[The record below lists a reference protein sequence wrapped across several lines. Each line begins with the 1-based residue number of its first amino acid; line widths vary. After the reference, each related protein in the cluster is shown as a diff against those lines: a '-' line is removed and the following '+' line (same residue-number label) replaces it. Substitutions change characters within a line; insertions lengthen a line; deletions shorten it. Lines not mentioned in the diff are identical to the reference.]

1 MTIDIIK
8 DICKNVFYNV
18 NRAENMKKTN
28 FLQIYDSKP
37 IKTYKNKKLNHAN
50 FGDFTHNDYQVY
62 LHLISKIAGV
72 NAVGKYL
79 QPKELQREHTLTAI
93 EFSEQFNVSLTNCYV
108 ILKHAVDKLMKTD
121 IRIEKPDDSGY
132 WRINV
137 CSMAEYNKNSGFI
150 TVKFT
155 DDIMPYIAQVRQ
167 KFTLYNLKEISNFG
181 SLYTT
186 RLYELLQ
193 DFKTTGWMLVSIEQ
207 LRQYFAV
214 GDKLKSYKDFKTR
227 TFAHACQEINDNYDM
242 NLTFE
247 EIKTGRKIVA
257 VKFLFKQTQ
266 VIQRLDKNGQVHNEY
281 IKPKAKIKP
290 PKPKSVKHTK
300 KIVQQSDSTPELLK
314 TETEPMQ
321 AKNIFMS
328 LLDKMK
334 SKQ

>member
-1 MTIDIIK
+1 MT
-8 DICKNVFYNV
+8 KN
-18 NRAENMKKTN
+18 TS
-28 FLQIYDSKP
+28 LQIYNAKP
-37 IKTYKNKKLNHAN
+37 LKTYKSKKLNNAN
-50 FGDFTHNDYQVY
+50 FGNFTHNDYQVF
-62 LHLISKIAGV
+62 LHLVSKIGGIDKF
-72 NAVGKYL
+72 GKYL
-79 QPKELQREHTLTAI
+79 QPEQLQREHVITAK
-93 EFSEQFNVSLTNCYV
+93 EFSELFNVSLTNCYV
-108 ILKHAVDKLMKTD
+108 ILKQAIDKLIKTD
-121 IRIEKPDDSGY
+121 IRVEKRDDKGF

-137 CSMAEYNKNSGFI
+137 CSMAEYNKHSGSI
-150 TVKFT
+150 TVNFT
-155 DDIMPYIAQVRQ
+155 DHIMPYLAQVRQ

-193 DFKTTGWMLVSIEQ
+193 DFKTTGWMLKSVEE
-207 LRQYFAV
+207 LRESLAV
-214 GDKLKSYKDFKTR
+214 GTKFKSYNDFKKY
-227 TFAHACQEINDNYDM
+227 TFAHACQEINNNYDM
-242 NLTFE
+242 YLTFE

-266 VIQRLDKNGQVHNEY
+266 VIKRLDKNGQVHNEY

-300 KIVQQSDSTPELLK
+300 NIVHQSDSTPELLETK
-314 TETEPMQ
+314 TEPTQ

>member
-1 MTIDIIK
+1 MT
-8 DICKNVFYNV
+8 KN
-18 NRAENMKKTN
+18 TS
-28 FLQIYDSKP
+28 LQIYNAKP
-37 IKTYKNKKLNHAN
+37 LKTYKSKKLNNAN
-50 FGDFTHNDYQVY
+50 FGNFTHNDYQVF
-62 LHLISKIAGV
+62 LHLVSKIGGIDKF
-72 NAVGKYL
+72 GKYL
-79 QPKELQREHTLTAI
+79 QPEQLQREHVITAK
-93 EFSEQFNVSLTNCYV
+93 EFSELFNVSLTNCYV
-108 ILKHAVDKLMKTD
+108 ILKQAIDKLIKTD
-121 IRIEKPDDSGY
+121 IRVEKPDDKGF

-137 CSMAEYNKNSGFI
+137 CSMAEYNKHSGSI
-150 TVKFT
+150 TVNFT
-155 DDIMPYIAQVRQ
+155 DHIMPYLAQVRQ

-193 DFKTTGWMLVSIEQ
+193 DFKTTGWMLKSVEE
-207 LRQYFAV
+207 LRESLAV
-214 GDKLKSYKDFKTR
+214 GTKFKSYNDFKKY

-242 NLTFE
+242 KLTFE

-266 VIQRLDKNGQVHNEY
+266 VIKRLDQNGQVHNEY

-300 KIVQQSDSTPELLK
+300 NIVQQSDTTPELLK
-314 TETEPMQ
+314 TETEPTQ

>member
-1 MTIDIIK
+1 
-8 DICKNVFYNV
+8 
-18 NRAENMKKTN
+18 MKKN
-28 FLQIYDSKP
+28 NLPLIYDSKP
-37 IKTYKNKKLNHAN
+37 IKTYKSKKLNHAN

-62 LHLISKIAGV
+62 LHLISKISGV
-72 NAVGKYL
+72 NSIGKYL

-93 EFSEQFNVSLTNCYV
+93 EFSEQFNVSISNCYI

-137 CSMAEYNKNSGFI
+137 CSMAEYNKNSGSI

-214 GDKLKSYKDFKTR
+214 GDKLKSYKDFKIR
-227 TFAHACQEINDNYDM
+227 TFAHACEEINDNYDM

-266 VIQRLDKNGQVHNEY
+266 VIKRLDQNGQVHNEY
-281 IKPKAKIKP
+281 IKPRAKIKP

-300 KIVQQSDSTPELLK
+300 NIVQQLDTTPELTQK
-314 TETEPMQ
+314 ETEPMQ

>member
-1 MTIDIIK
+1 MNLIK
-8 DICKNVFYNV
+8 SSEVYNS
-18 NRAENMKKTN
+18 KTDK
-28 FLQIYDSKP
+28 IYKSQSL
-37 IKTYKNKKLNHAN
+37 NKAN
-50 FGDFTHNDYQVY
+50 FGDFTLTDYQVF
-62 LHLISKIAGV
+62 LHLVSKVGGV
-72 NAVGKYL
+72 DRFGKYL
-79 QPKELQREHTLTAI
+79 QAEQLERVHTLSAK
-93 EFSEQFNVSLTNCYV
+93 EFSDLFNADLSNSYKLLRKAC
-108 ILKHAVDKLMKTD
+108 KKLMKTS
-121 IRIEKPDDSGY
+121 ILIEQADVKAVKEINICAEATYKPYEGE
-132 WRINV
+132 I
-137 CSMAEYNKNSGFI
+137 EI
-150 TVKFT
+150 KFT
-155 DDIMPYIAQVRQ
+155 DSIMPYLAQVTKR
-167 KFTLYNLKEISNFG
+167 FTLYNLKEISNFG

-257 VKFLFKQTQ
+257 IKFLFKQTQ
-266 VIQRLDKNGQVHNEY
+266 IIKRLDQNGQVHNEY
-281 IKPKAKIKP
+281 IKPKAKIKL

-300 KIVQQSDSTPELLK
+300 KIVPPSETNTEIPK

>member
-1 MTIDIIK
+1 MNLIK
-8 DICKNVFYNV
+8 SSEVYNS
-18 NRAENMKKTN
+18 KTDK
-28 FLQIYDSKP
+28 IYKSKSL
-37 IKTYKNKKLNHAN
+37 NKAD
-50 FGDFTHNDYQVY
+50 FGDFTLTDYQVF
-62 LHLISKIAGV
+62 LHLVSKVGGIDRF
-72 NAVGKYL
+72 GKYL
-79 QPKELQREHTLTAI
+79 QAEQLQRVHTLSAK
-93 EFSEQFNVSLTNCYV
+93 EFSDLFNADLSNSYKLLRKACKKLIKTS
-108 ILKHAVDKLMKTD
+108 IL
-121 IRIEKPDDSGY
+121 IEKPDVKAVKE
-132 WRINV
+132 INI
-137 CSMAEYNKNSGFI
+137 CAEATYKPYEGEI
-150 TVKFT
+150 EIKFT
-155 DDIMPYIAQVRQ
+155 DSIMPYLAQATKR
-167 KFTLYNLKEISNFG
+167 FTLYNLKEISNFG

-247 EIKTGRKIVA
+247 EIKNGKKIVA
-257 VKFLFKQTQ
+257 VKFLFKPTK
-266 VIQRLDKNGQVHNEY
+266 VIQRLDQNGKVHNEY
-281 IKPKAKIKP
+281 IKPKAKIKL
-290 PKPKSVKHTK
+290 PKPKPVKHTK
-300 KIVQQSDSTPELLK
+300 NFAQLIDATHEIPR

>member
-1 MTIDIIK
+1 MT
-8 DICKNVFYNV
+8 KN
-18 NRAENMKKTN
+18 TS
-28 FLQIYDSKP
+28 LQIYNAKP
-37 IKTYKNKKLNHAN
+37 LKTYKSKKLNNAN
-50 FGDFTHNDYQVY
+50 FGNFTHNDYQVF
-62 LHLISKIAGV
+62 LHLVSKIGGIDKF
-72 NAVGKYL
+72 GKYL
-79 QPKELQREHTLTAI
+79 QPEQLQREHVITAK
-93 EFSEQFNVSLTNCYV
+93 EFSELFNVSLTNCYV
-108 ILKHAVDKLMKTD
+108 ILKQAIDKLIKTD
-121 IRIEKPDDSGY
+121 IRVEKPDDKGF

-137 CSMAEYNKNSGFI
+137 CSMAEYNKHSGSI
-150 TVKFT
+150 TVNFT
-155 DDIMPYIAQVRQ
+155 DHIMPYLAQVRQ

-193 DFKTTGWMLVSIEQ
+193 DFKTTGWMLKSVEE
-207 LRQYFAV
+207 LRESLAV
-214 GDKLKSYKDFKTR
+214 GTKFKYYNDFKKY
-227 TFAHACQEINDNYDM
+227 TFAHACQEINNNYDM

-266 VIQRLDKNGQVHNEY
+266 VIKRLDKNGQVHNEY
-281 IKPKAKIKP
+281 IKPKAKAKIKP

-300 KIVQQSDSTPELLK
+300 NIVQQSDSTPELLK

>member
-1 MTIDIIK
+1 MT
-8 DICKNVFYNV
+8 KN
-18 NRAENMKKTN
+18 TS
-28 FLQIYDSKP
+28 LQIYNAKP
-37 IKTYKNKKLNHAN
+37 LKTYKSKKLNNAN
-50 FGDFTHNDYQVY
+50 FGNFTHNDYQVF
-62 LHLISKIAGV
+62 LHLVSKIGGIDKF
-72 NAVGKYL
+72 GKYL
-79 QPKELQREHTLTAI
+79 QPEQLQREHVITAK
-93 EFSEQFNVSLTNCYV
+93 EFSELFNVSLTNCYV
-108 ILKHAVDKLMKTD
+108 ILKQAIDKLIKTD
-121 IRIEKPDDSGY
+121 IRVEKPDDKGF

-137 CSMAEYNKNSGFI
+137 CSMAEYNKHSGSI
-150 TVKFT
+150 TVNFT
-155 DDIMPYIAQVRQ
+155 DHIMPYLAQVRQ

-193 DFKTTGWMLVSIEQ
+193 DFKTTGWMLKSVEE
-207 LRQYFAV
+207 LRESLAV
-214 GDKLKSYKDFKTR
+214 GTKFKSYNDFKKY

-257 VKFLFKQTQ
+257 VKFLFKQTH
-266 VIQRLDKNGQVHNEY
+266 VIKRLDQNGQVHNEY

-290 PKPKSVKHTK
+290 PKPKPVKHNK
-300 KIVQQSDSTPELLK
+300 NIAQLIDATPEIPK

>member
-1 MTIDIIK
+1 MT
-8 DICKNVFYNV
+8 KN
-18 NRAENMKKTN
+18 TS
-28 FLQIYDSKP
+28 LQIYNAKP
-37 IKTYKNKKLNHAN
+37 LKTYKSKKLNNAN
-50 FGDFTHNDYQVY
+50 FGNFTHNDYQVF
-62 LHLISKIAGV
+62 LHLVSKIGGIDKF
-72 NAVGKYL
+72 GKYL
-79 QPKELQREHTLTAI
+79 QPEQLQREHVITAK
-93 EFSEQFNVSLTNCYV
+93 EFSELFNVSLTNCYV
-108 ILKHAVDKLMKTD
+108 ILKQAINKLIKTD
-121 IRIEKPDDSGY
+121 IRVEKPDDKGF

-137 CSMAEYNKNSGFI
+137 CSMAEYNKHSGSI
-150 TVKFT
+150 TVNFT
-155 DDIMPYIAQVRQ
+155 DHIMPYLAQVRQ

-193 DFKTTGWMLVSIEQ
+193 DFKTTGWMLKSVEE
-207 LRQYFAV
+207 LRESLAV
-214 GDKLKSYKDFKTR
+214 GTKFKSYNDFKKY

-300 KIVQQSDSTPELLK
+300 NIVQQSDSTPELLK

-334 SKQ
+334 SK

>member
-1 MTIDIIK
+1 
-8 DICKNVFYNV
+8 
-18 NRAENMKKTN
+18 MKKPI
-28 FLQIYDSKP
+28 LPQIYNSKTP
-37 IKTYKNKKLNHAN
+37 KTYKNKKLNHAN
-50 FGDFTHNDYQVY
+50 FGDFTHSDYQVF
-62 LHLISKIAGV
+62 LHLVSKVGGV
-72 NAVGKYL
+72 DKFGKYL
-79 QPKELQREHTLTAI
+79 QPEQLEREYIITAK
-93 EFSEQFNVSLTNCYV
+93 EFSELFNVSLTHCYV
-108 ILKHAVDKLMKTD
+108 ILKQAIDKLMKTD
-121 IRIEKPDDSGY
+121 IRIEKPDGTGF

-137 CSMAEYNKNSGFI
+137 CSMAEYNKGCGSIIVN
-150 TVKFT
+150 FT
-155 DDIMPYIAQVRQ
+155 DHIMPYLSQVSK

-207 LRQYFAV
+207 LRQSFAV

-257 VKFLFKQTQ
+257 VKFLFKQTH
-266 VIQRLDKNGQVHNEY
+266 VIKRLDQNGKVHNEY
-281 IKPKAKIKP
+281 IKPKAKIKL
-290 PKPKSVKHTK
+290 PKPKPVKHTK
-300 KIVQQSDSTPELLK
+300 NFAHLIDATPEIPN
-314 TETEPMQ
+314 TETEPVQ